1 MYSIAF
7 SEISAVGG
15 EISLLAVAALLLLFR
30 PKKPVAVLLT
40 LLGICAALLLTLAPW
55 KNTLDVFSGTYHSG
69 KLEAYLKDIALIAGA
84 ISLFLLKDDKK
95 IKLHFSEIVS
105 LLIFMLCGAMIIVS
119 ARHLI
124 LTWLAFELLSVPAY
138 ALVGSIPSSSKGTEG
153 GLKYAVFGGTA
164 SATMLYGFSLLYGA
178 VGSLSYS
185 NIQFAFSNS
194 EIVSLSSPLII
205 ISLVM
210 IIVGIMFKLSA
221 APFHYWVPDALE
233 AASPSIAGFISVV
246 PKIAGFGL
254 LIILNSIF
262 YGSAVWLSLIYAASI
277 LSMTFGNLAAIH
289 QNNLQRLMAYSTI
302 AHAGYMLAA
311 ASLGTQYGSF
321 AILYYLTVY
330 TFMNLGAFYIIGLS
344 SEHSRIDELKGL
356 SARTPFL
363 SFCMAVILF
372 SLTGLPP
379 FGGLTGKLFI
389 ISAALMKE
397 QHLLVGVLI
406 INSVISLY
414 YYARILKAMYFEKG
428 EGEKIDISPISQ
440 TVIAGITAMLLILGI
455 MWQAI
460 GKIAEIAAGI

>member
-1 MYSIAF
+1 
-7 SEISAVGG
+7 
-15 EISLLAVAALLLLFR
+15 
-30 PKKPVAVLLT
+30 
-40 LLGICAALLLTLAPW
+40 
-55 KNTLDVFSGTYHSG
+55 
-69 KLEAYLKDIALIAGA
+69 
-84 ISLFLLKDDKK
+84 
-95 IKLHFSEIVS
+95 
-105 LLIFMLCGAMIIVS
+105 
-119 ARHLI
+119 
-124 LTWLAFELLSVPAY
+124 
-138 ALVGSIPSSSKGTEG
+138 
-153 GLKYAVFGGTA
+153 
-164 SATMLYGFSLLYGA
+164 
-178 VGSLSYS
+178 
-185 NIQFAFSNS
+185 
-194 EIVSLSSPLII
+194 
-205 ISLVM
+205 
-210 IIVGIMFKLSA
+210 
-221 APFHYWVPDALE
+221 
-233 AASPSIAGFISVV
+233 
-246 PKIAGFGL
+246 
-254 LIILNSIF
+254 
-262 YGSAVWLSLIYAASI
+262 
-277 LSMTFGNLAAIH
+277 
-289 QNNLQRLMAYSTI
+289 MAYSTI